1 MAGDKCPLKTEL
13 GKIGFASLRVG
24 LQPLGKLLRDAA
36 VVACQELK
44 NEECGEK
51 FVKALADASK
61 LLHESKP
68 KSEEKAK
75 TKKPKAKPE
84 KPKAEP
90 DKEA

>member
-1 MAGDKCPLKTEL
+1 MADNKCPLETEL

-61 LLHESKP
+61 LLHDSKP

-75 TKKPKAKPE
+75 PKTPKAK
-84 KPKAEP
+84 AETKK
-90 DKEA
+90 KE

>member
-1 MAGDKCPLKTEL
+1 MAEDKCPLEKEL

-24 LQPLGKLLRDAA
+24 LQPLGKLLREAA

-61 LLHESKP
+61 LLHDSKP
-68 KSEEKAK
+68 KPEEKAK
-75 TKKPKAKPE
+75 PKTPKAK
-84 KPKAEP
+84 AETKK
-90 DKEA
+90 KE

>member
-1 MAGDKCPLKTEL
+1 MAEDKCPLETEL

-68 KSEEKAK
+68 KDKPDEKAK
-75 TKKPKAKPE
+75 PKTPKKAEKAETKK
-84 KPKAEP
+84 
-90 DKEA
+90 KE